1 MRVFISWSGE
11 PSRLI
16 AKALDGWLESVVQH
30 VDAWMSDEEIGSGQR
45 WNEAIAHS
53 LDETDLGI
61 VCVTRANQ
69 HAPWL
74 IFEAGAVAKSV
85 KKGRVVPLY
94 IDLLS
99 TDITGP
105 LEAFQGRSLDENG
118 VRRLVH
124 DLNEAAEKKM
134 PKERLDAVFNAMW
147 PELEAAIDEALKGM
161 PTPDEP
167 QRDVNDM
174 VAEIVE
180 RVRRIERTT
189 DMAFPLAVF
198 GGRAPTRQWDD
209 LLDLTSLLEPEQA
222 EKAGRWLRPRLLWVL
237 RQRDQLEEPPKQQ
250 PEEASGDEEVPPSQ

>member
-1 MRVFISWSGE
+1 
-11 PSRLI
+11 LI

-53 LDETDLGI
+53 LDETDFGI

-118 VRRLVH
+118 PRPAGWWGFEVILDVSRRL
-124 DLNEAAEKKM
+124 
-134 PKERLDAVFNAMW
+134 RL
-147 PELEAAIDEALKGM
+147 
-161 PTPDEP
+161 
-167 QRDVNDM
+167 
-174 VAEIVE
+174 
-180 RVRRIERTT
+180 RRR
-189 DMAFPLAVF
+189 F
-198 GGRAPTRQWDD
+198 
-209 LLDLTSLLEPEQA
+209 
-222 EKAGRWLRPRLLWVL
+222 
-237 RQRDQLEEPPKQQ
+237 
-250 PEEASGDEEVPPSQ
+250 

>member
-53 LDETDLGI
+53 LDETDFGI

-85 KKGRVVPLY
+85 KKGRVVPL
-94 IDLLS
+94 
-99 TDITGP
+99 
-105 LEAFQGRSLDENG
+105 

-134 PKERLDAVFNAMW
+134 PKERLDAVLNAIW
-147 PELEAAIDEALKGM
+147 PELEAAIDEALKGV

-189 DMAFPLAVF
+189 DMAFPLAVL